1 MRRFIAVSAASITAV
16 AITYFLPYGFWAE
29 VGELPAHPLIVHAVV
44 VLLPLA
50 AIFLIIGFFK
60 KEWIKNLHLVLIA
73 GLAGITVSVLAAN
86 SSGNSLSAAV
96 GLPVKHAEWG
106 NQLVPIAI
114 ALLGAFILYVYF
126 TFYRESK
133 VISRI
138 LTGFVGALAVA
149 SIAMTYL
156 AGHSGAEASW
166 KIKYEFSKM
175 PLTTDYQK
183 FSRDEVEQHD
193 SKNDCWT
200 IVRGNVYDVTSFVSR
215 HPGGKSNIL
224 DMCGTDA
231 SEDYLEEHSGQA
243 EPEEW
248 LARFKIGTLKQ

>member
-1 MRRFIAVSAASITAV
+1 MRRFLLVSAASISAV

-29 VGELPAHPLIVHAVV
+29 VGDLPAHPLIVHVVV
-44 VLLPLA
+44 VLLPLVS
-50 AIFLIIGFFK
+50 IFLIVGFFK
-60 KEWIKNLHLVLIA
+60 KQWLENLHLLLIA
-73 GLAGITVSVLAAN
+73 GLAGITVSVLAAR

-96 GLPVKHAEWG
+96 GLPEKHADWG

-114 ALLGAFILYVYF
+114 ALLGAFILYIFF
-126 TFYRESK
+126 TFYRKST
-133 VISRI
+133 VLSRVF
-138 LTGFVGALAVA
+138 TGLVGALAIA
-149 SIAMTYL
+149 SVGMTYL
-156 AGHSGAEASW
+156 VGNSGAEASW

-200 IVRGNVYDVTSFVSR
+200 IVRSNVYDVTTFVSR
-215 HPGGKSNIL
+215 HPGGDSEIR

-231 SEDYLEEHSGQA
+231 SEDFLEEHSGQV

-248 LARFKIGTLKQ
+248 LARFKIGTLK

>member
-1 MRRFIAVSAASITAV
+1 VRRFLLVSAASISAV

-29 VGELPAHPLIVHAVV
+29 VGDLPAHPLIVHVVV
-44 VLLPLA
+44 VLLPLVS
-50 AIFLIIGFFK
+50 IFLIVGFFK
-60 KEWIKNLHLVLIA
+60 KQWLENLHLLLIA
-73 GLAGITVSVLAAN
+73 GLAGITVSVLAAR

-96 GLPVKHAEWG
+96 GLPEKHADWG

-114 ALLGAFILYVYF
+114 ALLGTFILYVFF
-126 TFYRESK
+126 TFYRESI
-133 VISRI
+133 VLSRVF
-138 LTGFVGALAVA
+138 TGLVGALAIA
-149 SIAMTYL
+149 SVVMAYL
-156 AGHSGAEASW
+156 VGHSGAEASW

-200 IVRGNVYDVTSFVSR
+200 IVRGNVYDVTTFVSR
-215 HPGGKSNIL
+215 HPGGDSEIR

-231 SEDYLEEHSGQA
+231 SEDFLEEHSGQA

-248 LARFKIGTLKQ
+248 LARFKIGTLK